1 MGAMSVAVI
10 EDEMADPERTC
21 AGCRQRDAR
30 DALLRFSV
38 TPLREREGAPQ
49 LVPDPKRRLPGRG
62 VSVHPTRECVRRA
75 VDRGGFARALG
86 AKLTLDAQSLCV
98 MAAAQYARRLE
109 GLLLA
114 AQRSGALVVG
124 TDPVRR
130 LLAEEAPPLLL
141 VAEDAAGRREEIA
154 EHAARL
160 GGRCAVYGLKEELGR
175 LLGRAEVGV
184 LAVLEAGIA
193 AEIATTAAR
202 ATELAARG
210 ESPGSV
216 TPQRLAPGRVS
227 EAE

>member
-1 MGAMSVAVI
+1 MSVVAI
-10 EDEMADPERTC
+10 EDEGVADPERTC

-38 TPLREREGAPQ
+38 ARAAAVAAGAPQ

-75 VDRGGFARALG
+75 AERGGFARALG
-86 AKLTLDAQSLCV
+86 AKLTLDAESLCG
-98 MAAAQYARRLE
+98 MAGAQYARRLE

-114 AQRSGALVVG
+114 AQRSGALVAG
-124 TDPVRR
+124 TDAVRR
-130 LLAEEAPPLLL
+130 LLAEAPPPLLL

-160 GGRCAVYGLKEELGR
+160 GGRCVVYGSKEELGR

-184 LAVLEAGIA
+184 LALLEAGIA
-193 AEIATTAAR
+193 AQVATTAAR

-210 ESPGSV
+210 DALGSV
-216 TPQRLAPGRVS
+216 TPPRVAPGRVS